1 MGMVKGLY
9 KSLHKVGLFDKE
21 FKLNW
26 KAVEKINEVIN
37 DERNEGREESTE
49 N

>member
-1 MGMVKGLY
+1 MKLWEWLRACI
-9 KSLHKVGLFDKE
+9 SLFDKE

-37 DERNEGREESTE
+37 DERNEGKEESDT